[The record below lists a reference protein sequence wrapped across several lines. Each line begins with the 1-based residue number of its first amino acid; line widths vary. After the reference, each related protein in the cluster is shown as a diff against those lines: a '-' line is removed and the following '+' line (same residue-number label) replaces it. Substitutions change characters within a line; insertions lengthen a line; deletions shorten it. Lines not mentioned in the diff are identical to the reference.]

1 MRILSLVG
9 RDGRKGNARFA
20 RFLVA
25 MEMATVGLFFAENLL
40 GE

>member
-25 MEMATVGLFFAENLL
+25 MGMATVGLFFAENLL